1 MCAFRFHG
9 IKANVRKDRPT
20 EDALGVQKDDQGGQQ
35 KRYRHYQLSRVS
47 RHDVRIQELCTSIV
61 STKYNDV
68 YHITVLWSLSQILCK
83 LQYIKRLQCRL
94 HG

>member
-61 STKYNDV
+61 STKYMM
-68 YHITVLWSLSQILCK
+68 YITLPYFGL
-83 LQYIKRLQCRL
+83 
-94 HG
+94 